1 MGLVTV
7 RQWVSICESEIQLI
21 YSGFIGI
28 YGGFNGI
35 YNLVGGF

>member
-7 RQWVSICESEIQLI
+7 RQWVNICESEIQLI